1 MIEEFYFS
9 VYADHYDDAACF
21 LGYHN
26 ESTDDNEVVFFSG
39 SSIGGGK
46 MRLVPN
52 FSRVIITNTYSS
64 TESIKIHT
72 GMDAGKITYILTG
85 IKVRT

>member
-1 MIEEFYFS
+1 MQTITMIQH
-9 VYADHYDDAACF
+9 ADDSACF

-26 ESTDDNEVVFFSG
+26 ESTNDNEIVFFSG
-39 SSIGGGK
+39 SSISSGR
-46 MRLVPN
+46 MRTVPN

-64 TESIKIHT
+64 TKSIKIHT